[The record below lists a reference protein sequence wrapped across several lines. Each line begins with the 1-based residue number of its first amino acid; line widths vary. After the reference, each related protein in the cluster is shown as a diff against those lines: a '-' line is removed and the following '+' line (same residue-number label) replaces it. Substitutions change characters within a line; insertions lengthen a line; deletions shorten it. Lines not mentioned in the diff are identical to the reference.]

1 MKPLSHASTLV
12 RGLPLGAVDSGFF
25 VSHSAT
31 VLRTL
36 ASTYVCGGAEG
47 KRISSTTG
55 ASQQQGERLHEGSA
69 PSDKQ
74 GLGLTDTQVS
84 GHCTGQIPALINKAA
99 EHIKGRTPMWIT
111 CGLELDRRY
120 RPMSIIIV

>member
-1 MKPLSHASTLV
+1 MKAVTHALALGLNRRVSTE
-12 RGLPLGAVDSGFF
+12 GSCNGFF
-25 VSHSAT
+25 VAPTST

-47 KRISSTTG
+47 KRISLT
-55 ASQQQGERLHEGSA
+55 QGERLHEGSA

>member
-1 MKPLSHASTLV
+1 MKPFKSTLSPGITGV
-12 RGLPLGAVDSGFF
+12 PRLRVELKRLFCCPYDNRTPG
-25 VSHSAT
+25 
-31 VLRTL
+31 VLR
-36 ASTYVCGGAEG
+36 AHVCGCEG
-47 KRISSTTG
+47 EKRISLT
-55 ASQQQGERLHEGSA
+55 QGERLHEGSA